1 MRISYFI
8 YEDNEDFRLALI
20 DNLASYEDIE
30 LKLATSNANRVLED
44 IEAYRPQVIL
54 MDIEMPG
61 ISGIEA
67 VAKVKA
73 RFPQI
78 EILMLTIFDESENV
92 FQSICAGA
100 SGYLLKNTSPDEIAA
115 AILDVAKGGAPITSS
130 IARKIISLIPKKPIR
145 TKQNIQLT
153 ERESTILHYLAEG
166 FPYKYIASELK
177 VSVDAIRF
185 HIKNIYQ
192 KLQVHSA
199 PEAVSKAIR
208 ERLL

>member
-8 YEDNEDFRLALI
+8 YEDNEDFRLALVE
-20 DNLASYEDIE
+20 NLASYDDIE
-30 LKLATSNANRVLED
+30 LKLASSNANRILED
-44 IEAYRPQVIL
+44 TEVYRPQVIL

-73 RFPQI
+73 RFPGI

-100 SGYLLKNTSPDEIAA
+100 SGYLLKNAPPDEIAA
-115 AILDVAKGGAPITSS
+115 AILDVARGGAPITSS
-130 IARKIISLIPKKPIR
+130 IARKIISFIPKKPIR
-145 TKQNIQLT
+145 MKQDIELT
-153 ERESTILHYLAEG
+153 ERESTILHHLAEG

-177 VSVDAIRF
+177 VSVDAVRF
-185 HIKNIYQ
+185 HIKNIYR